1 MALDRIID
9 PKLRRNLPR
18 YVVQCT
24 LATLVLLVLLLV
36 RDAISSAVV
45 VAAIGSTAF
54 VVFIMPRSQSADARH
69 VLGGHGI
76 ALLTGALAT
85 VVDQDVALQFALG
98 GSIAVGAAMFLMA
111 ATNTEHA
118 PAAGSALGV
127 VAAGLSWSLVLMLVL
142 SVASLALIRQLL
154 LPWLEDLY

>member
-1 MALDRIID
+1 MAIHRIID

-18 YVVQCT
+18 YVLQCL
-24 LATLVLLVLLLV
+24 LATLVLLALLLV
-36 RDAISSAVV
+36 EAAVASAVV

-54 VVFIMPRSQSADARH
+54 VVFIMPNSQAADERH

-85 VVDQDVALQFALG
+85 FVDQDVALQFALG
-98 GSIAVGAAMFLMA
+98 GSMAVGAAIFLMA

-118 PAAGSALGV
+118 PAAGTALGIV
-127 VAAGLSWSLVLMLVL
+127 VAGLSWSLVLTLVL
-142 SVASLALIRQLL
+142 SVASLSLIHRLL
-154 LPWLEDLY
+154 RPWLEDLY

>member
-1 MALDRIID
+1 MALGRILD

-18 YVVQCT
+18 YVLQCL

-36 RDAISSAVV
+36 EATVASAVV

-54 VVFIMPRSQSADARH
+54 VVFIMPNSQSADARH
-69 VLGGHGI
+69 VIGGHGI

-85 VVDQDVALQFALG
+85 FVDQDVALQFALG
-98 GSIAVGAAMFLMA
+98 GSIAVGVAIFLMA

-118 PAAGSALGV
+118 PAAGTALGIV
-127 VAAGLSWSLVLMLVL
+127 VAGLSWSLVLTLVL
-142 SVASLALIRQLL
+142 SVVSLALIHRLL
-154 LPWLEDLY
+154 RPWLEDLY